1 MTQVTQTPV
10 NDAPR
15 SIKDIPPESWRISQ
29 EDWNWI
35 NAHPEILEQ
44 HRGEYIAIWNKRVI
58 LHGTDTRLL
67 AEQLKA
73 HPDRHEPLLI
83 FRVPTLDEA
92 NSLII
97 M

>member
-1 MTQVTQTPV
+1 MTQTPV

-35 NAHPEILEQ
+35 NAHPDVLEPY
-44 HRGEYIAIWNKRVI
+44 RGEHVVIWNKRII
-58 LHGTDTRLL
+58 LHGTDTRML
-67 AEQLKA
+67 AEQLKG
-73 HPDRHEPLLI
+73 HPDQHQPVMI
-83 FRVPTLDEA
+83 FRVPTCEEA
-92 NSLII
+92 SMAII